1 VSFTRDMMIR
11 YTFTAK
17 RQGFARLVSRASMLG
32 MVLGVAS
39 LITVLSVMNGFA
51 AELRDRI
58 LSLVPHAVVVSS
70 AGVLTEWQPLAI
82 KLQGAPLVENV
93 APFIDD
99 VALIQSSSRRT
110 GSQIRGIDVEAQRG
124 VNNLHEQ
131 IVSGNLKTLQSKPF
145 TIALGRSLANQLGVM
160 TGDDVEVVLPT
171 LSVTPLGVFPRVRK
185 LLVVAEFEVGSS
197 IDAVQSYVSLET
209 ARRLFSRNGIDGL
222 QLDLG
227 SPDRVAKAIPVLREK
242 LRNMEGPGTEPQ
254 LTIADWRESQG
265 SLFAAVKM
273 EKIMVGVLLLAVI
286 AVAAFNIISTLTMS
300 VTEKARDIAVL
311 RVLGFTSLGVMT
323 LFLGHGLLIGV
334 VGIAIGAG
342 LGVFLALW
350 ITEIASLLERLMGVQ
365 LFDPSVY
372 YIGRLPSELQWGDV
386 AITTCLAL
394 ILSVLATV
402 YPAWRASQISPVEVL
417 NNG

>member
-1 VSFTRDMMIR
+1 MMIR

-32 MVLGVAS
+32 MILGVAS

-51 AELRDRI
+51 AELRDRV
-58 LSLVPHAVVVSS
+58 LSLVPHAVVVPSE
-70 AGVLTEWQPLAI
+70 GGLTQWQSLAI
-82 KLQGAPLVENV
+82 ELQNSPVVKNV

-99 VALIQSSSRRT
+99 VALIQSSSRRV
-110 GSQIRGIDVEAQRG
+110 GSQIRGIDVPAQRG
-124 VNNLHEQ
+124 VNNLHER
-131 IVSGNLKTLQSKPF
+131 IVSGNLEELQSRPF
-145 TIALGRSLANQLGVM
+145 TIALGRSLAGQLGVM
-160 TGDDVEVVLPT
+160 TGDVVEVVLPT
-171 LSVTPLGVFPRVRK
+171 LSVTPLGVFPRVRN

-197 IDAVQSYVSLET
+197 IDAVQSYVGLET
-209 ARRLFSRNGIDGL
+209 AKRLFSRGGIDGL

-227 SPDRVAKAIPVLREK
+227 SPDRVAEAVPALREK
-242 LRNMEGPGTEPQ
+242 LRGMVGQDTAPD

-311 RVLGFTSLGVMT
+311 RVMGFTSLGVMA
-323 LFLGHGLLIGV
+323 LFLGHGLLIGA

-350 ITEIASLLERLMGVQ
+350 ISELATLLEQLMGVQ

-372 YIGRLPSELQWGDV
+372 YIGRLPSELQWSDV

-402 YPAWRASQISPVEVL
+402 YPAWRASRISPVEVL

>member
-1 VSFTRDMMIR
+1 MMIR

-32 MVLGVAS
+32 MILGVAS

-51 AELRDRI
+51 AELRDRV
-58 LSLVPHAVVVSS
+58 LSLVPHAVVVPSE
-70 AGVLTEWQPLAI
+70 GGLTQWQSLAI
-82 KLQGAPLVENV
+82 ELQNSPVVKNV

-99 VALIQSSSRRT
+99 VALIQSSSRRV
-110 GSQIRGIDVEAQRG
+110 GSQIRGIDVPAQRG
-124 VNNLHEQ
+124 VNNLHER
-131 IVSGNLKTLQSKPF
+131 IVSGNLEELQSRPF
-145 TIALGRSLANQLGVM
+145 TIALGRSLAGQLGVM
-160 TGDDVEVVLPT
+160 TGDVVEVVLPT
-171 LSVTPLGVFPRVRK
+171 LSVTPLGVFPRVRN

-197 IDAVQSYVSLET
+197 IDAVQSYVGLET
-209 ARRLFSRNGIDGL
+209 AKRLFSRGGIDGL

-227 SPDRVAKAIPVLREK
+227 SPDRVAEAVPALREK
-242 LRNMEGPGTEPQ
+242 LRGMVGKDTAPD

-311 RVLGFTSLGVMT
+311 RVMGFTSLGVMA
-323 LFLGHGLLIGV
+323 LFLGHGLLIGA

-350 ITEIASLLERLMGVQ
+350 ISELATLLEQLMGVQ

-372 YIGRLPSELQWGDV
+372 YIGRLPSELQWSDV

-402 YPAWRASQISPVEVL
+402 YPAWRASRISPVEVL

>member
-1 VSFTRDMMIR
+1 MMIR

-32 MVLGVAS
+32 MILGVAS

-51 AELRDRI
+51 AELRDRV
-58 LSLVPHAVVVSS
+58 LSLVPHAVVVPSE
-70 AGVLTEWQPLAI
+70 GGLTQWQSLAI
-82 KLQGAPLVENV
+82 ELQNSPVVKNV

-99 VALIQSSSRRT
+99 VALIQSSSRRV
-110 GSQIRGIDVEAQRG
+110 GSQIRGIDVPAQRG
-124 VNNLHEQ
+124 VNNLHER
-131 IVSGNLKTLQSKPF
+131 IVSGNLEELQSRPF
-145 TIALGRSLANQLGVM
+145 TIALGRSLAGQLGVM
-160 TGDDVEVVLPT
+160 TGDVVEVVLPT
-171 LSVTPLGVFPRVRK
+171 LSVTPLGVFPRVRN

-197 IDAVQSYVSLET
+197 IDAVQSYVGLET
-209 ARRLFSRNGIDGL
+209 AKRLFSRGGIDGL

-227 SPDRVAKAIPVLREK
+227 SPDRVAEAVPELREK
-242 LRNMEGPGTEPQ
+242 LRGMVGQDTAPD

-311 RVLGFTSLGVMT
+311 RVMGFTSLGVMA
-323 LFLGHGLLIGV
+323 LFLGHGLLIGA

-350 ITEIASLLERLMGVQ
+350 ISELATLLEQLMGVQ

-372 YIGRLPSELQWGDV
+372 YIGRLPSELQWSDV

-402 YPAWRASQISPVEVL
+402 YPAWRASRISPVEVL

>member
-1 VSFTRDMMIR
+1 
-11 YTFTAK
+11 
-17 RQGFARLVSRASMLG
+17 
-32 MVLGVAS
+32 
-39 LITVLSVMNGFA
+39 
-51 AELRDRI
+51 
-58 LSLVPHAVVVSS
+58 
-70 AGVLTEWQPLAI
+70 
-82 KLQGAPLVENV
+82 
-93 APFIDD
+93 
-99 VALIQSSSRRT
+99 
-110 GSQIRGIDVEAQRG
+110 
-124 VNNLHEQ
+124 
-131 IVSGNLKTLQSKPF
+131 
-145 TIALGRSLANQLGVM
+145 
-160 TGDDVEVVLPT
+160 
-171 LSVTPLGVFPRVRK
+171 
-185 LLVVAEFEVGSS
+185 
-197 IDAVQSYVSLET
+197 
-209 ARRLFSRNGIDGL
+209 
-222 QLDLG
+222 
-227 SPDRVAKAIPVLREK
+227 LREK

>member
-1 VSFTRDMMIR
+1 MMIR

-32 MVLGVAS
+32 MILGVAS

-51 AELRDRI
+51 AELRDRV
-58 LSLVPHAVVVSS
+58 LSLVPHAVVVPSE
-70 AGVLTEWQPLAI
+70 GGLTQWQSLAI
-82 KLQGAPLVENV
+82 ELQNSPVVKNV

-99 VALIQSSSRRT
+99 VALIQSSSRRV
-110 GSQIRGIDVEAQRG
+110 GSQIRGIDVPAQRG
-124 VNNLHEQ
+124 VNNLHER
-131 IVSGNLKTLQSKPF
+131 IVSGNLEELQSRPF
-145 TIALGRSLANQLGVM
+145 TIALGRSLAGQLGVM
-160 TGDDVEVVLPT
+160 TGDVVEVVLPT
-171 LSVTPLGVFPRVRK
+171 LSVTPLGVFPRVRN

-197 IDAVQSYVSLET
+197 IDAVQSYVGLET
-209 ARRLFSRNGIDGL
+209 AKRLFSRGGIDGL

-227 SPDRVAKAIPVLREK
+227 SPDRVAEAVPTLREK
-242 LRNMEGPGTEPQ
+242 LRGMVGQDTAPD

-311 RVLGFTSLGVMT
+311 RVMGFTSLGVMA
-323 LFLGHGLLIGV
+323 LFLGHGLLIGA

-350 ITEIASLLERLMGVQ
+350 ISELATLLEQLMGVQ

-372 YIGRLPSELQWGDV
+372 YIGRLPSELQWSDV

-402 YPAWRASQISPVEVL
+402 YPAWRASRISPVEVL

>member
-1 VSFTRDMMIR
+1 MIR

-32 MVLGVAS
+32 MILGVAS

-51 AELRDRI
+51 AELRDRV
-58 LSLVPHAVVVSS
+58 LSLVPHAVVVPSEGALTQWQSLATELQSS
-70 AGVLTEWQPLAI
+70 PVV
-82 KLQGAPLVENV
+82 KSV

-99 VALIQSSSRRT
+99 VALIQSSSRRV
-110 GSQIRGIDVEAQRG
+110 GSQIRGIDVLAQRG
-124 VNNLHEQ
+124 VNNLHER
-131 IVSGNLKTLQSKPF
+131 IVSGNLKELQSEPF
-145 TIALGRSLANQLGVM
+145 TIALGRSLAGQLGVM
-160 TGDDVEVVLPT
+160 TGDVVEVVLPT
-171 LSVTPLGVFPRVRK
+171 LSVTPLGVFPRVRN

-197 IDAVQSYVSLET
+197 IDAVQSYVGLET
-209 ARRLFSRNGIDGL
+209 AKRLFSRGGIDGL

-227 SPDRVAKAIPVLREK
+227 SPDRVAEAVPVLREK
-242 LRNMEGPGTEPQ
+242 LRGMVGQGTAPD

-311 RVLGFTSLGVMT
+311 RVMGFTSLGVMA
-323 LFLGHGLLIGV
+323 LFLGHGLLIGA

-342 LGVFLALW
+342 LGVLLALW
-350 ITEIASLLERLMGVQ
+350 ISEVATLLEQLMGVQ

-372 YIGRLPSELQWGDV
+372 YIGRLPSELQWSDV

-394 ILSVLATV
+394 ALSVLATV
-402 YPAWRASQISPVEVL
+402 YPAWRASRISPVEVL